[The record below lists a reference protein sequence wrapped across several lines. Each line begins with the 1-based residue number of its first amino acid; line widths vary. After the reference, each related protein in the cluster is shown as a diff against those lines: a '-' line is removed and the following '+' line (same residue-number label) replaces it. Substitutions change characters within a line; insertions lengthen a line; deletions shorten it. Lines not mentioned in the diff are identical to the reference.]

1 MDFLIR
7 RSTRFIVYGVFLLLV
22 LLTSVEGYDPV
33 VSGQTMKS
41 AGLMVSNGADGERS
55 ESTSPVSDGKREIVG
70 LVRQYSRIYGV
81 DSRLILA
88 IIQQES
94 GFNHEAMSDK
104 GAVGVMQ
111 LMPVTNDEVMQAIDL
126 ADVPPTA
133 GNIRAGIYY
142 FSRLFE
148 LFNGYPREEQIRF
161 ALAAYN
167 AGPARIYDAQE
178 LAAYIGENP
187 RSWSAIQHILPLLSK
202 RYYSLHQA
210 TWSEGHPRCGY
221 FGSWKQTVAYVD
233 IIMKA
238 YQQSVN

>member
-1 MDFLIR
+1 MNR
-7 RSTRFIVYGVFLLLV
+7 RLTRFIVYGILLLVV

-33 VSGQTMKS
+33 VSGQTMTS
-41 AGLMVSNGADGERS
+41 AGITALSGANADHTGS
-55 ESTSPVSDGKREIVG
+55 DMAFSDGKREVVG
-70 LVRQYSRIYGV
+70 LVRQFSHVYGV
-81 DSRLILA
+81 DYRLILA

-94 GFNHEAMSDK
+94 GFNHEATSER
-104 GAVGVMQ
+104 GAVGIMQ
-111 LMPVTNDEVMQAIDL
+111 LMPVTNDEIMQAIDL
-126 ADVPPTA
+126 ADAPPTA

-148 LFNGYPREEQIRF
+148 LFNGYPRDEQIKF

-210 TWSEGHPRCGY
+210 TWSDGHPRCGY

-233 IIMKA
+233 NIMKA
-238 YQQSVN
+238 YKQSVD